1 MNCYTFTP
9 SAVIEN
15 GTSYAA
21 QYTGH
26 GSAIIVRFAG
36 RQLVLTPG
44 HAQYVEAA
52 HAFAAAIRSKEEQS
66 AADLLQVA
74 PTVLHLHTPQ
84 DCITS
89 DDEAHEL
96 EELEALGIKPA
107 VPDIEGAEILATGQG
122 WRFILD
128 AQQKRTR
135 LIFDAAPTQKA
146 LQPIEEAR
154 FFWSPNM
161 GSFNKK
167 LTLKARRAALELA
180 DELER
185 IGA

>member
-1 MNCYTFTP
+1 MNRYTFTP

-15 GTSYAA
+15 GTSYPA
-21 QYTGH
+21 QYAGH
-26 GSAIIVRFAG
+26 GSAIIARFAG

-52 HAFAAAIRSKEEQS
+52 HAFAAVIRGEKEQA
-66 AADLLQVA
+66 AADPLQVA
-74 PTVLHLHTPQ
+74 PPVLHLPTPQ
-84 DCITS
+84 GCITS
-89 DDEAHEL
+89 DDETHEL
-96 EELEALGIKPA
+96 AELKTLGIKPA
-107 VPDIEGAEILATGQG
+107 APDPKGAELLAAGRG

-146 LQPIEEAR
+146 LRLIEEAR

-167 LTLKARRAALELA
+167 LTLKARRAALALA

-185 IGA
+185 IVA